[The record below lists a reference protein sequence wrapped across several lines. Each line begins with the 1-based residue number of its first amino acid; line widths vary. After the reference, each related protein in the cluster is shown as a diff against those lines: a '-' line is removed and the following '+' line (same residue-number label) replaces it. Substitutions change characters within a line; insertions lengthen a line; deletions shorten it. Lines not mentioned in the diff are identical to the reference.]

1 MINHGHVD
9 IYHSGTICDED
20 STMVGGPPSSSHG
33 LGNGR
38 TAVPST
44 QETGSQPHA
53 INLNNNVLNPAAAAA
68 DQNTSSM
75 LEVGGYFNTDLLP
88 PATLNN
94 YILLDSSSR
103 DAESGKSPG
112 THRCRCEI
120 CHCHPRKTCLNPLC
134 GTNNTPMWRGGPLGP
149 RVTPLISITLHCKQ

>member
-1 MINHGHVD
+1 
-9 IYHSGTICDED
+9 
-20 STMVGGPPSSSHG
+20 MVGGPPSSSHG

-38 TAVPST
+38 PTVPST

-53 INLNNNVLNPAAAAA
+53 INLNNNVLNPPAAAA
-68 DQNTSSM
+68 DQNSSSM

-112 THRCRCEI
+112 THKCRCEI
-120 CHCHPRKTCLNPLC
+120 CHFHPRKTCLNPLC

-149 RVTPLISITLHCKQ
+149 RTLCNACGIRYKREKVRRRA